1 MSPLRRAARSLV
13 LPFRD
18 RFRQTLEDPHAPLS
32 LDMDH
37 DSPTLLVAFGGMA
50 GQLGMPPFE
59 FFKAT
64 GEIPVKRLFVRDLHQ
79 AWYHRGIPGHGS
91 TLETAAA
98 SLGELIAGRD
108 VERLVVAG
116 NSAGGYAA
124 LVFGTLLGA
133 DAALCFA
140 PQSILELDAL
150 AEMDDHRWDDQ
161 LLALVRAGQ
170 LDARWTDL
178 RSGPAASS
186 ESRHDLRGL
195 LRRGAAR
202 RSPARRASRRPG
214 RSRAAP
220 ARGRRAQRRPEM
232 RETGE
237 LAGVL
242 RRVLVAES
250 APGTAS
256 AP

>member
-13 LPFRD
+13 LPFRHG
-18 RFRQTLEDPHAPLS
+18 FRQTLEDPHAPLS
-32 LDMDH
+32 LDLGH

-98 SLGELIAGRD
+98 SLGELIAGQD

-140 PQSILELDAL
+140 PQSTLELDAL

-161 LLALVRAGQ
+161 LLALVRAGE
-170 LDARWTDL
+170 LDSRWTDL
-178 RSGPAASS
+178 R
-186 ESRHDLRGL
+186 
-195 LRRGAAR
+195 GAL
-202 RSPARRASRRPG
+202 PQARRAGTTYEVFYDEALRVDRLHAERLSGLDGVALHPREG
-214 RSRAAP
+214 GAHSVAL
-220 ARGRRAQRRPEM
+220 EM

-250 APGTAS
+250 APGTAP